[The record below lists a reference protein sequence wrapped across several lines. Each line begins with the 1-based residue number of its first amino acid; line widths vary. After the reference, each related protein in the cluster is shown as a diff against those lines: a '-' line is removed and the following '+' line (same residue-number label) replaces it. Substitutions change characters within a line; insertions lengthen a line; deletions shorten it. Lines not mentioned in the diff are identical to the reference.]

1 MRKLEEVG
9 ALPGNEKRRIGELL
23 LEAGIITRQQLEEA
37 LQIQKKTGKK
47 IGEVLIE
54 KGYVTEDE
62 ILEVLEFQLG
72 IPHVK
77 LEQYN
82 IDPEVMNL
90 VSESIARRHTLL
102 PIQLKD
108 DKLIVAMADPL
119 NIFAIEDVS
128 IYSGKNVQPVI
139 AKSSDIK
146 RAIEKYY
153 GKQEALKAVE
163 ELKKETAQKRP
174 QFNRMQISSEDEA
187 EGPVV
192 KLVNSI
198 FEQAI
203 TSRASDIHIEPFENE
218 IRVRFRI
225 DGVLYDTF
233 ELEINS
239 LSSLV
244 ARIKVIGNMD
254 IAEKRIPQDGRTT
267 FIFADKI
274 YDMRIS
280 SLPTVYGEK
289 IVIRIADK
297 SAFVKSKM
305 ELGFTEDDLEKYNKI
320 ISAPHGIILVCGPTG
335 SGKTTTLYTIL
346 NELNTGTKNII
357 TVEDPVESTIFG
369 VNQVEV
375 NPKAGLTFAAAL
387 RSILRQDPD
396 IIMIGEIR
404 DKETADMAVRAAIT
418 GHLVL
423 STIHTND
430 APSAVT
436 RLSDMGVENFLIS
449 SSLVGVI
456 SQRLIRKVC
465 PYCKEEY
472 KPTEDE
478 LKTLDI
484 EEQDDVKLYKGKGCP
499 VCNNKGYY
507 GRSGIYEIMI
517 VTNEL
522 KRMIVKKDVS
532 SDEIKAVATKDGMKT
547 LKEACRERVLNGIT
561 TVEEFL
567 RVTYSLD

>member
-1 MRKLEEVG
+1 MPINERRK
-9 ALPGNEKRRIGELL
+9 IGELL
-23 LEAGIITRQQLEEA
+23 LEAGIITRQQLDEA

-47 IGEVLIE
+47 IGEILVE

-77 LEQYN
+77 LDQYV
-82 IDPEVMNL
+82 IDPEVINM
-90 VSESIARRHTLL
+90 VSESIARRHTLI
-102 PIQLKD
+102 PIQLKE
-108 DKLIVAMADPL
+108 DKLVVAMADPL

-139 AKSSDIK
+139 AKASEIK
-146 RAIEKYY
+146 RQIERFY

-163 ELKKETAQKRP
+163 ELKKEATQRRV
-174 QFNRMQISSEDEA
+174 QTSRMQVSSEDEA
-187 EGPVV
+187 DVPVV

-225 DGVLYDTF
+225 DGILYDV
-233 ELEINS
+233 LQIDINS

-297 SAFVKSKM
+297 SAFVKSKT
-305 ELGFTEDDLEKYNKI
+305 ELGFTDDDLEKYNKL

-346 NELNTGTKNII
+346 NELNTGIRNII
-357 TVEDPVESTIFG
+357 TVEDPVESTIMG

-436 RLSDMGVENFLIS
+436 RLSDMGIENFLIS

-456 SQRLIRKVC
+456 SQRLVRKIC

-472 KPTEDE
+472 EPEETE
-478 LKTLDI
+478 LKILDM
-484 EEQDDVKLYKGKGCP
+484 EKQNNVKLYKGRGCTL
-499 VCNNKGYY
+499 CNNKGYY
-507 GRSGIYEIMI
+507 GRSGIYEIMV
-517 VTNEL
+517 VTEKL
-522 KRMIVKKDVS
+522 KRLIVKKDVS
-532 SDEIKAVATKDGMKT
+532 SDEIKELAIKEGMKT
-547 LKEACRERVLNGIT
+547 LRQACKERVLNGTT
-561 TVEEFL
+561 TVEEYL
-567 RVTYSLD
+567 RVTYSLE

>member
-1 MRKLEEVG
+1 MPV
-9 ALPGNEKRRIGELL
+9 NEKRKIGELL
-23 LEAGIITRQQLEEA
+23 LEAGIITTKQLEEA

-47 IGEVLIE
+47 IGEILVE

-77 LEQYN
+77 LDQYV
-82 IDPEVMNL
+82 IDPEVVNL
-90 VSESIARRHTLL
+90 VSESIARRHTLI

-108 DKLIVAMADPL
+108 DKLVVAMADPL
-119 NIFAIEDVS
+119 NIFAIEDVA
-128 IYSGKNVQPVI
+128 IFSGKNVQPVI
-139 AKSSDIK
+139 AKASEIK
-146 RAIEKYY
+146 RQIEKFY
-153 GKQEALKAVE
+153 GKQEALKAIE
-163 ELKKETAQKRP
+163 ELKKEGAAQRRV
-174 QFNRMQISSEDEA
+174 QTTRMQISSEDDA

-225 DGVLYDTF
+225 DGILYDILQ
-233 ELEINS
+233 LEIET
-239 LSSLV
+239 LPSLV

-254 IAEKRIPQDGRTT
+254 IAEKRVPQDGRTT
-267 FIFADKI
+267 FLFADKV

-297 SAFVKSKM
+297 GAFIKSKT
-305 ELGFTEDDLEKYNKI
+305 ELGFTEDDLEKYNRI

-346 NELNTGTKNII
+346 NELNTGLKNII
-357 TVEDPVESTIFG
+357 TVEDPVESTIYG
-369 VNQVEV
+369 INQVEV

-436 RLSDMGVENFLIS
+436 RLVDMGIESFLIS

-456 SQRLIRKVC
+456 SQRLIRKIC

-472 KPTEDE
+472 LPTEPE
-478 LKTLDI
+478 LKALDI
-484 EEQDDVKLYKGKGCP
+484 EENYNVKLYRGRGCAL
-499 VCNNKGYY
+499 CNNKGYY

-517 VTNEL
+517 VTNQL
-522 KRMIVKKDVS
+522 KRLIVKKDVS
-532 SDEIKAVATKDGMKT
+532 SDEIKQLAIKEGMKT
-547 LKEACRERVLNGIT
+547 LKDACKERVLNGTT

-567 RVTYSLD
+567 RVTFSLE

>member
-1 MRKLEEVG
+1 
-9 ALPGNEKRRIGELL
+9 LPVNEKRKIGELL

-47 IGEVLIE
+47 IGEILVE

-77 LEQYN
+77 LDQYI
-82 IDPEVMNL
+82 IDPEVVNL
-90 VSESIARRHTLL
+90 VSESIARRHTII

-108 DKLIVAMADPL
+108 DKLVVAMADPL
-119 NIFAIEDVS
+119 NIFAIEDVA
-128 IYSGKNVQPVI
+128 IFSGKNVQPVI
-139 AKSSDIK
+139 AKASEIK
-146 RAIEKYY
+146 RQIEKFY
-153 GKQEALKAVE
+153 GKQEALKAIE
-163 ELKKETAQKRP
+163 ELKKEGAP
-174 QFNRMQISSEDEA
+174 QRRVQTTRMQISSEDDT

-225 DGVLYDTF
+225 DGILYDILQ
-233 ELEINS
+233 LEIET
-239 LSSLV
+239 LPSLV

-254 IAEKRIPQDGRTT
+254 IAEKRVPQDGRTT
-267 FIFADKI
+267 FLFADKV

-297 SAFVKSKM
+297 GAFIKSKT
-305 ELGFTEDDLEKYNKI
+305 ELGFTEDDLEKYNRI

-346 NELNTGTKNII
+346 NELNTGAKNII
-357 TVEDPVESTIFG
+357 TVEDPVESTIYG
-369 VNQVEV
+369 INQVEV

-436 RLSDMGVENFLIS
+436 RLVDMGIENFLIS

-456 SQRLIRKVC
+456 SQRLIRRIC

-472 KPTEDE
+472 VPTETE
-478 LKTLDI
+478 LKTLDK
-484 EEQDDVKLYKGKGCP
+484 EESYNVKLYRGRGCSL
-499 VCNNKGYY
+499 CNNKGYY

-517 VTNEL
+517 VTNQL
-522 KRMIVKKDVS
+522 KRLIVKKDVS
-532 SDEIKAVATKDGMKT
+532 SDEIKQLAIKEGMKT
-547 LKEACRERVLNGIT
+547 LKDACRERVLNGT
-561 TVEEFL
+561 TTFEEFL
-567 RVTYSLD
+567 RVTFSLE

>member
-1 MRKLEEVG
+1 MPV
-9 ALPGNEKRRIGELL
+9 NEKRKIGELL

-47 IGEVLIE
+47 IGEILVE
-54 KGYVTEDE
+54 KGYITEDE

-77 LEQYN
+77 LDQYV
-82 IDPEVMNL
+82 IDPEVVNL
-90 VSESIARRHTLL
+90 VSESIARRHTLI

-108 DKLIVAMADPL
+108 DKLVVAMADPL

-139 AKSSDIK
+139 AKASEIK
-146 RAIEKYY
+146 RQIERFY
-153 GKQEALKAVE
+153 GKQEALKAIE
-163 ELKKETAQKRP
+163 ELKKEGSSQRKIQTT
-174 QFNRMQISSEDEA
+174 RMQISSEDDV

-225 DGVLYDTF
+225 DGILYDILQ
-233 ELEINS
+233 LEIET
-239 LSSLV
+239 LPSLV

-254 IAEKRIPQDGRTT
+254 IAEKRVPQDGRTT
-267 FIFADKI
+267 FLFADKV

-297 SAFVKSKM
+297 GAFIKSKTD
-305 ELGFTEDDLEKYNKI
+305 LGFTEDDLEKYNRI

-346 NELNTGTKNII
+346 NELNTGLKNII
-357 TVEDPVESTIFG
+357 TVEDPVESTIYG
-369 VNQVEV
+369 INQVEV

-436 RLSDMGVENFLIS
+436 RLVDMGIENFLIS

-456 SQRLIRKVC
+456 SQRLIRKIC

-472 KPTEDE
+472 TPTEAE
-478 LKTLDI
+478 LKALDI
-484 EEQDDVKLYKGKGCP
+484 EENYNVKLYRGRGCAL
-499 VCNNKGYY
+499 CNNKGYY

-517 VTNEL
+517 VTNQI
-522 KRMIVKKDVS
+522 KRLIVKKDVS
-532 SDEIKAVATKDGMKT
+532 SDEIKQLAIKEGMKT
-547 LKEACRERVLNGIT
+547 LKDACKERVLSGIT

-567 RVTYSLD
+567 RVTFSLE

>member
-1 MRKLEEVG
+1 
-9 ALPGNEKRRIGELL
+9 LPVNEKRKIGELL

-47 IGEVLIE
+47 IGEILVE

-77 LEQYN
+77 LDQYV
-82 IDPEVMNL
+82 IDPEVVNL
-90 VSESIARRHTLL
+90 VSESIARRHTLI

-108 DKLIVAMADPL
+108 DKLVVAMADPL
-119 NIFAIEDVS
+119 NIFAIED
-128 IYSGKNVQPVI
+128 IAIFSGKNVQPVI
-139 AKSSDIK
+139 AKASEIK
-146 RAIEKYY
+146 RQIEKFY
-153 GKQEALKAVE
+153 GKQEALKAIE
-163 ELKKETAQKRP
+163 ELKKEGAAQRRVQTA
-174 QFNRMQISSEDEA
+174 RMQISSEDDT

-203 TSRASDIHIEPFENE
+203 TSRASDIHIEPFEDE

-225 DGVLYDTF
+225 DGILYDILQ
-233 ELEINS
+233 LEIET
-239 LSSLV
+239 LPSLV

-254 IAEKRIPQDGRTT
+254 IAEKRVPQDGRTT
-267 FIFADKI
+267 FLFADKV

-297 SAFVKSKM
+297 GAFIKSKT
-305 ELGFTEDDLEKYNKI
+305 ELGFTEDDLEKYNRI

-346 NELNTGTKNII
+346 NELNTGAKNII
-357 TVEDPVESTIFG
+357 TVEDPVESTIYG
-369 VNQVEV
+369 INQVEV

-436 RLSDMGVENFLIS
+436 RLVDMGIENFLIS

-456 SQRLIRKVC
+456 SQRLIRRIC

-472 KPTEDE
+472 VPTETE

-484 EEQDDVKLYKGKGCP
+484 EESYNVKLYRGRGCAL
-499 VCNNKGYY
+499 CNNKGYY

-517 VTNEL
+517 VTNQL
-522 KRMIVKKDVS
+522 KRLIVKKDVS
-532 SDEIKAVATKDGMKT
+532 SDEIKQLAIKEGMKT
-547 LKEACRERVLNGIT
+547 LKDACRERVLNGT
-561 TVEEFL
+561 TTFEEFL
-567 RVTYSLD
+567 RVTFSLE

>member
-1 MRKLEEVG
+1 
-9 ALPGNEKRRIGELL
+9 LPVNEKRKIGELL
-23 LEAGIITRQQLEEA
+23 LEAGIITRQQLDEA

-47 IGEVLIE
+47 IGEILVE
-54 KGYVTEDE
+54 KGYITEDE

-77 LEQYN
+77 LDQYV
-82 IDPEVMNL
+82 IDPEVVNL
-90 VSESIARRHTLL
+90 VSESIARRHTLI

-108 DKLIVAMADPL
+108 DKLVVAMADPL

-139 AKSSDIK
+139 AKASEIK
-146 RAIEKYY
+146 RQIERFY
-153 GKQEALKAVE
+153 GKQEALKAIE
-163 ELKKETAQKRP
+163 ELKKEGSSQRKLQTT
-174 QFNRMQISSEDEA
+174 RMQISSEDDT

-225 DGVLYDTF
+225 DGIMYDVLQ
-233 ELEINS
+233 LEVET
-239 LSSLV
+239 LPSLV

-267 FIFADKI
+267 FLFADKV

-297 SAFVKSKM
+297 GAFIKSKT
-305 ELGFTEDDLEKYNKI
+305 ELGFTEDDLKKYNKI
-320 ISAPHGIILVCGPTG
+320 IGAPHGIILVCGPTG

-346 NELNTGTKNII
+346 NELNTGAKNII
-357 TVEDPVESTIFG
+357 TVEDPVESTIYG

-436 RLSDMGVENFLIS
+436 RLVDMGIENFLIS

-456 SQRLIRKVC
+456 SQRLIRKIC

-472 KPTEDE
+472 TPTETE
-478 LKTLDI
+478 LRALDI
-484 EEQDDVKLYKGKGCP
+484 EENHPVKLYRGRGCAL
-499 VCNNKGYY
+499 CNNKGYY

-517 VTNEL
+517 VTNQL
-522 KRMIVKKDVS
+522 KRLIVKKDVS
-532 SDEIKAVATKDGMKT
+532 SDEIKQLAIKEGMKT
-547 LKEACRERVLNGIT
+547 LREACKERVLNGTT

-567 RVTYSLD
+567 RVTFSLE

>member
-1 MRKLEEVG
+1 MPINERK
-9 ALPGNEKRRIGELL
+9 RIGELL
-23 LEAGIITRQQLEEA
+23 LDAGIITRQQLDEA

-47 IGEVLIE
+47 IGEILVE

-77 LEQYN
+77 LDQYV
-82 IDPEVMNL
+82 IDPEVINM
-90 VSESIARRHTLL
+90 VSESIARRHTLI
-102 PIQLKD
+102 PIQVKD
-108 DKLIVAMADPL
+108 DKLVVAMADPL

-128 IYSGKNVQPVI
+128 IFSGKNVQPVI
-139 AKSSDIK
+139 AKASEIK
-146 RAIEKYY
+146 RQIEKFY

-163 ELKKETAQKRP
+163 ELKKETTQRRT
-174 QFNRMQISSEDEA
+174 QVSRMQISSEDEA

-225 DGVLYDTF
+225 DGILYDI
-233 ELEINS
+233 LQIDINS

-254 IAEKRIPQDGRTT
+254 IAEKRVPQDGRTT

-297 SAFVKSKM
+297 SAFVKAKT

-346 NELNTGTKNII
+346 NELNTGTNNII
-357 TVEDPVESTIFG
+357 TVEDPVECTIMG

-436 RLSDMGVENFLIS
+436 RLVDMGIENFLIS

-456 SQRLIRKVC
+456 SQRLVRKIC

-472 KPTEDE
+472 EPTETE

-484 EEQDDVKLYKGKGCP
+484 ENKNNVKLYTGRGCAL
-499 VCNNKGYY
+499 CNNKGYY
-507 GRSGIYEIMI
+507 GRTGIYEIMI
-517 VTNEL
+517 VTEKL
-522 KRMIVKKDVS
+522 RRLIVKRDVS
-532 SDEIKAVATKDGMKT
+532 SDEIKELAIKEGMKT
-547 LKEACRERVLNGIT
+547 LRQACKERVLNGTT
-561 TVEEFL
+561 TVEEYL
-567 RVTYSLD
+567 RVTYSLE